1 MSMMPRPTDHGE
13 EEESTPEPDHLE
25 PVVVVEAMDKIEKN
39 SAVSVT
45 EPPVSQLSQKHM
57 FWFPSEAFQK
67 EEHPFITAG
76 TPIKDPTEDKHYISV
91 KAGDDQSEPEITTE
105 AHDGGYMTQTPTDK
119 PASHSVDS
127 TVESWLDGYPVPQE
141 EERAGGES
149 TVETVPGQGVDMES
163 ATDSL
168 KDSKSVTDIPKETG
182 LGGVVHSHQEEPIEG
197 VSEIPKEQEFSKVM
211 NHQDVGVKNVTESL
225 GEKSYREVFY
235 NQEEDF
241 HSVTDMPQ
249 AEVSEVV
256 PILSEG
262 RYLITGAPTV
272 KEVEGEVK
280 TPVEVEHKKVDDG
293 SKDVQFHGIPVI
305 EGANDVG
312 LSPTPLI
319 SHTQITVG
327 LDETTLKNTPSTA
340 PENVSTSQEGIGFE
354 QTTTRSSMAPTDT
367 TTASP
372 VHAISNV
379 ATATVSVSWETKDL
393 GDFVDQTPTVD
404 HDVLVETHENQSV
417 MEGDMDRTLDQPE
430 DDGSCSI
437 HPCHLA
443 GHGPTIAAIIVGIV
457 AAIVGVALGVWCY
470 KRRQQKTSHYQL
482 NGTNRQTQCIELQQ
496 TV

>member
-1 MSMMPRPTDHGE
+1 MMPRPTDHGE

-25 PVVVVEAMDKIEKN
+25 PVVVVETLDKIEKN

-57 FWFPSEAFQK
+57 FWFPSEAFQE
-67 EEHPFITAG
+67 EEHPLITTG
-76 TPIKDPTEDKHYISV
+76 TPIKDPTQDKHYISV
-91 KAGDDQSEPEITTE
+91 KTGDDQSEPKITTE
-105 AHDGGYMTQTPTDK
+105 DHDGGYMTQTPTDK

-149 TVETVPGQGVDMES
+149 TVETIPGQGVDMES

-168 KDSKSVTDIPKETG
+168 KDFKSVTDIPKEAG
-182 LGGVVHSHQEEPIEG
+182 LGGVVHSHQEEPTEG
-197 VSEIPKEQEFSKVM
+197 VSEMPEEQAFSKVT
-211 NHQDVGVKNVTESL
+211 NHQDVGAKNVTESL
-225 GEKSYREVFY
+225 GEKSYGEVFY
-235 NQEEDF
+235 NQEEEF
-241 HSVTDMPQ
+241 HNMTDMPQ

-256 PILSEG
+256 PILSEE
-262 RYLITGAPTV
+262 RYLVTEAPTV
-272 KEVEGEVK
+272 MEVEEEVK
-280 TPVEVEHKKVDDG
+280 RPVEVEHEKVDDG
-293 SKDVQFHGIPVI
+293 SKDAQFHDII
-305 EGANDVG
+305 DTANDVE
-312 LSPTPLI
+312 LSPTALI
-319 SHTQITVG
+319 SHTQIIAG
-327 LDETTLKNTPSTA
+327 LDETTLKNTPSTV
-340 PENVSTSQEGIGFE
+340 PENFSTSQEGIGLE
-354 QTTTRSSMAPTDT
+354 HTTTRSGMAPTDT

-372 VHAISNV
+372 VHVISNV

-404 HDVLVETHENQSV
+404 DDVRVETHENQSV
-417 MEGDMDRTLDQPE
+417 MQGDVDRNLDQPE
-430 DDGSCSI
+430 NDGSCSI

-443 GHGPTIAAIIVGIV
+443 GRGPTIAAIIVGII
-457 AAIVGVALGVWCY
+457 ATIVGVALGVWCY